1 MYLTKFDLEGRTA
14 IVTGGGSW
22 IGKGICLA
30 LAQAGANIV
39 VVNRSA
45 NTAEATAHEVQE
57 IGRKSLAIPTDVCD
71 YDQVQQM
78 VNKTVEIFGA
88 IDILVN
94 NAGGTTQDTEVP
106 ILEMSERIWDKVVDL
121 NLKSVFL
128 CSQAVA
134 KVMIQNKKGN
144 IVNIS
149 SWFASMPC
157 PQCAPYASS
166 KAGVINLTQT
176 LAYNLAPYN
185 IRVNAISPGSIPKE
199 DIYKKNGRLGR
210 WGTPEDIAWPV
221 VFMASDASA
230 FVTGQVLTVDGA
242 VPAPLNL

>member
-1 MYLTKFDLEGRTA
+1 
-14 IVTGGGSW
+14 
-22 IGKGICLA
+22 
-30 LAQAGANIV
+30 
-39 VVNRSA
+39 
-45 NTAEATAHEVQE
+45 
-57 IGRKSLAIPTDVCD
+57 
-71 YDQVQQM
+71 M

-149 SWFASMPC
+149 SCLHLCHAHNVPLMH
-157 PQCAPYASS
+157 
-166 KAGVINLTQT
+166 
-176 LAYNLAPYN
+176 
-185 IRVNAISPGSIPKE
+185 
-199 DIYKKNGRLGR
+199 RLK
-210 WGTPEDIAWPV
+210 
-221 VFMASDASA
+221 
-230 FVTGQVLTVDGA
+230 QVS
-242 VPAPLNL
+242 